1 MVVID
6 HNKNIQRIVDKIKAD
21 IILFDSGKTVG
32 KLRAVFF
39 GDPEYEKK
47 EAEIMKPY
55 LYVSTRDATQT
66 TRYQFGVTKGA
77 NVNQQTVEYDLT
89 IVAQSGIR
97 SVESQKQLYDIVK
110 NLRTLVETDPTFLK
124 PVTLD
129 DAIFS
134 RSIIS
139 EAPWDTKMKGKLITS
154 ITLILLATIG
164 KAFTL
169 TVTGIGVITGLSK
182 PSAPEGIFFD
192 ADREQSGKRVGTE
205 KGDFGSLF
213 FEYECDETTNAA
225 LRAKFGIEESV
236 TLTFGASSR
245 ILNVLFVDIN
255 PTASFDEIERCVLH
269 MEILKT

>member
-1 MVVID
+1 MVID
-6 HNKNIQRIVDKIKAD
+6 HNKNIQRIVDKILAD
-21 IILFDSGKTVG
+21 TTLFDSGKTVG

-39 GDPEYEKK
+39 GEPEKERK

-55 LYVSTRDATQT
+55 LYVTTRDATQT

-97 SVESQKQLYDIVK
+97 TVASQKQLYDIVK

-124 PVTLD
+124 PVSND
-129 DAIFS
+129 DAVFS

-139 EAPWDTKMKGKLITS
+139 EAPWDTKMKGTLITS

-164 KAFTL
+164 TAFSL
-169 TVTGIGVITGLSK
+169 TVTGIGVIVGLSK

-192 ADREQSGKRVGTE
+192 ADREQSGKRVATE

-225 LRAKFGIEESV
+225 LRAKFGTEETV

-269 MEILKT
+269 LEILKT